1 MKVDVNKCLH
11 CGGCVGSC
19 PKNAI
24 FLNDFVLEFNDDCVG
39 SCPKNAIFLN
49 DFVLEFNDDCIKCG
63 ICVKLC
69 PVAALSLE

>member
-1 MKVDVNKCLH
+1 MNVDVNKCLH

-24 FLNDFVLEFNDDCVG
+24 FLNDFVLEFNDDC
-39 SCPKNAIFLN
+39 
-49 DFVLEFNDDCIKCG
+49 IK
-63 ICVKLC
+63 

>member
-1 MKVDVNKCLH
+1 MISVNVDKCLY

-24 FLNDFVLEFNDDCVG
+24 FLNDFVLEFN
-39 SCPKNAIFLN
+39 K
-49 DFVLEFNDDCIKCG
+49 DCINCG

-69 PVAALSLE
+69 PVGALSKE

>member
-1 MKVDVNKCLH
+1 MITVNVDKCLH

-24 FLNDFVLEFNDDCVG
+24 FLNDY
-39 SCPKNAIFLN
+39 
-49 DFVLEFNDDCIKCG
+49 VLEFNDDCINCG

-69 PVAALSLE
+69 PVGALKKV

>member
-24 FLNDFVLEFNDDCVG
+24 FLNDFVLEFNASTAEDAWAPAPRTPY
-39 SCPKNAIFLN
+39 S
-49 DFVLEFNDDCIKCG
+49 
-63 ICVKLC
+63 
-69 PVAALSLE
+69 

>member
-1 MKVDVNKCLH
+1 MLETLDEVISMKVDVCKCLH

-24 FLNDFVLEFNDDCVG
+24 FLNDYVLEFND
-39 SCPKNAIFLN
+39 
-49 DFVLEFNDDCIKCG
+49 ECINCG

-69 PVAALSLE
+69 PVNALALE